1 MIVCRSLMKKYK
13 IGAAVA
19 SLDLVIPDGQVVGI
33 LGRNGAGKTTLL
45 KMMAG
50 LMAPTTGDVFFD
62 GRSPAAMTEDIA
74 FITEAGSWFPGWCA
88 WKHADFL
95 QNFFPRFNRERYR
108 QLLSFFSIPL
118 DVRAGRLSTGEQA
131 RLELAIGFSKGA
143 RYLLLDEP
151 FLGKDIFS
159 RRDFLQMM
167 AAGLKEDE
175 TILIST
181 HLIDEIE
188 NFLDRAV
195 VLNYGRIKADCMID
209 ELRESGISL
218 EQLMA
223 DACGYDQTRIQQY
236 L

>member
-1 MIVCRSLMKKYK
+1 MIVCRSLMKKYET
-13 IGAAVA
+13 GVAVA
-19 SLDLVIPDGQVVGI
+19 SLDLTIPDAQVVGI
-33 LGRNGAGKTTLL
+33 LGRNGAGKTTFL
-45 KMMAG
+45 KMLAG
-50 LMAPTTGDVFFD
+50 LTKPTAGDVLID
-62 GRSPAAMTEDIA
+62 NQTPAAMARDIA
-74 FITEAGSWFPGWCA
+74 FITEAGSWFPGWTA

-95 QNFFPRFNRERYR
+95 QNFYPRFDRKRYR
-108 QLLSFFSIPL
+108 QMLSFFRIPL
-118 DVRAGRLSTGEQA
+118 DAKAGRLSTGEQA
-131 RLELAIGFSKGA
+131 RFELAIGFSKGA

-195 VLNYGRIKADCMID
+195 IFNFGRLKADCMID
-209 ELRESGISL
+209 ELRENGSSL
-218 EQLMA
+218 EELMA
-223 DACGYDQTRIQQY
+223 DACDYDQTRIQQY